1 MLPSAARIMEQTYDI
16 SKSYQFNY
24 DRGPAFRSAAPPL
37 PAGQMKTFL
46 GVPVRSR
53 LGIAAGILLNGKWIS
68 GYAQRGFDILTYKTV
83 RSVHRP
89 CYDLPNWVFVTDE
102 GREDGPVYA
111 TDQLPDDPARISSAV
126 CFGMPSMAPE
136 VWRADV
142 RRAKAALREGQMLI
156 VSVVATPK
164 EGATAEDLGADFAEC
179 ARWAAESGADAIEAN
194 FSCPNVCSGEGTIY
208 MDSDLSHAVAVRI
221 RATLGPKI
229 PLLIKTGHIAD
240 QTKMRTFLK
249 AINGVAEGITLVNC
263 IVRPV
268 LHRDRRPVFG
278 EAFRKVGVLGRTIH
292 RPSVEAVRM
301 TSRIVREAGLNLAI
315 AAVGGAS
322 QPGDVKDFFDAG
334 ADAVLFGSAPMYLPS
349 LAAQL
354 KALHPE
360 W

>member
-1 MLPSAARIMEQTYDI
+1 MDQTYDI
-16 SKSYQFNY
+16 GKSYQFNY
-24 DRGPAFRSAAPPL
+24 DRGPRFSSAPAPL
-37 PAGQMKTFL
+37 DAGPMKAFL

-53 LGIAAGILLNGKWIS
+53 IGIAAGLLLNSKWIS

-83 RSVHRP
+83 RSAHRP
-89 CYDLPNWVFVTDE
+89 CYDLPNWVFVNDE

-111 TDQLPDDPARISSAV
+111 TDRLPDDPTHVSSAV

-142 RRAKAALREGQMLI
+142 RRAKAALRDGQMLI

-164 EGATAEDLGADFAEC
+164 ERATAEQLSADFVQC
-179 ARWAAESGADAIEAN
+179 ARWAAEAGADVIEAN

-208 MDSDLSHAVAVRI
+208 MDPELS
-221 RATLGPKI
+221 RAIAGHMREALGSKS
-229 PLLIKTGHIAD
+229 PLLIKAGHIAD
-240 QTKMRTFLK
+240 SAKLRTFLK
-249 AINGVAEGITLVNC
+249 AIDGIADGITLVNC

-268 LHRDRRPVFG
+268 LHRDGPPVFG
-278 EAFRKVGVLGRTIH
+278 EPFRKVGVLGRTIH
-292 RPSVEAVRM
+292 KASVETVRQS
-301 TSRIVREAGLNLAI
+301 SRIVKEEGLKLAI

-322 QPGDVKDFFDAG
+322 KPEDVKDFFDAG
-334 ADAVLFGSAPMYLPS
+334 ADAVLFGSAPMYLPN

-354 KALHPE
+354 KTLHPE